1 LAIEPFEAA
10 IRERIGS
17 VVAVDALAE
26 APAQAAELMRD
37 PDAFRNAIRQA
48 RADNVFNV
56 GTSGRVASDVIE
68 AKAGAYLRVNG
79 LAS

>member
-1 LAIEPFEAA
+1 
-10 IRERIGS
+10 
-17 VVAVDALAE
+17 
-26 APAQAAELMRD
+26 MRD
-37 PDAFRNAIRQA
+37 PDAFRNAICQA

-56 GTSGRVASDVIE
+56 GTSGRVAADVIE